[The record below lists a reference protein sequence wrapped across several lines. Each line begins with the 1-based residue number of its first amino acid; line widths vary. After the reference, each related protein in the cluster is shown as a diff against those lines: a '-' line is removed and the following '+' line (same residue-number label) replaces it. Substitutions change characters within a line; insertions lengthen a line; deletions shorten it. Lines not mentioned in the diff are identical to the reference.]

1 MTKALTWLGGMGLG
15 AGLMCLFDPAAG
27 DRRRAVLRERVLGKL
42 GLGGAEAGN
51 DGAPAGSLVNEL
63 TGLVREGRLQSRV
76 QDLLTVLLLRARLLS
91 ASTHPGLIEVRIQD
105 GRVVLSGAVLHREL
119 EDVVSTVVS
128 TPGVTEVTHQLEVV
142 ERAEDLPVSMPGL
155 GLLPSAQTPEGR
167 LLLLG
172 LGGALLVFGAGGL
185 FALLRKGLW
194 GLLLIGMGAR
204 LLGVLQERGPE
215 VAASPD
221 ALAPDKRQSE
231 RRT

>member
-1 MTKALTWLGGMGLG
+1 MAKALTWLGGMGVG

-42 GLGGAEAGN
+42 GLGEAEAEE
-51 DGAPAGSLVNEL
+51 DGARAG
-63 TGLVREGRLQSRV
+63 GLLSEVTRLMREGRLQSRV

-105 GRVVLSGAVLHREL
+105 GRVVLSGAVLHREM
-119 EDVVSTVVS
+119 EDVVSTVIS

-155 GLLPSAQTPEGR
+155 GLLPSVQTPEGR

-172 LGGALLVFGAGGL
+172 LGGAMLIFGAGGL
-185 FALLRKGLW
+185 FALLRRGLW
-194 GLLLIGMGAR
+194 GILLIGMGAR

-215 VAASPD
+215 AASPD
-221 ALAPDKRQSE
+221 ASTPDKRQSE